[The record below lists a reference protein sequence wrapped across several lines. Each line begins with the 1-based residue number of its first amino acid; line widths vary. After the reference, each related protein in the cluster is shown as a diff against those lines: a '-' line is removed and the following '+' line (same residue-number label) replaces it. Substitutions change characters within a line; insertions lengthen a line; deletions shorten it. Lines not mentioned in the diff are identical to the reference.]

1 MKIRAN
7 FGCLAQFRRVE
18 ADDSAGPLKTAFDS
32 LFSRPTGD
40 DVPTSSN
47 NAWWWSGLFLLSG
60 LNLFAAESVPR
71 AYAFTH
77 FSIEAGLQSDVAQ
90 QVVQTKDG
98 YLWVGTEGG
107 LSRFDGARFVTFRAA
122 TTPELGHNLI
132 RALYED
138 ARGTL
143 WVGTQGGLS
152 CVRNGRVERMSGIDA
167 AVLSIADDGEGGM
180 WLAMEGV
187 GLCRFR
193 DDRVSPPTKASGSGD
208 TAISKVFRDSTGRVW
223 MAYRRHSL
231 SYLENG
237 EIKNF
242 PEVGQEWGGVSTID
256 EVPRGTLWFGTLKGL
271 LRYRDGKLKLFGPAE
286 GINPDIVT
294 DMTVDQRGRV
304 WVSGRALYVAESV
317 EAEKFQHIPV
327 PGTVNS
333 VRSLME
339 DREGSYWI
347 GTSGNG
353 VIRMRPSA
361 FENIPAGGA
370 TIHDS
375 VRTVTRDAEGYLW
388 TGLPGQ
394 GLARISPNG
403 VVTKVETGPG
413 IDADIWS
420 VYGTRDGA
428 VWIGTRGGLFR
439 WDKGAMTNFPEHKLV
454 RAIFEDSTGTIWI
467 GPEARGVICY
477 RNGEF
482 TRMAGTIGTNASIAM
497 AFAEDFSGAVWIGT
511 NDMLIRYREGVATTY
526 AGGGEIPELGVR
538 AIYPDNDGDVW
549 IGTKRSGLVLFSK
562 GQWFNPSGLREPF
575 NDLVPVVMEDK
586 TGNLWVGTPKGVMWA
601 PKKEF
606 LAVARGQSHEGK
618 FRLLGAAD
626 GVRSGAVGFGS
637 QPSACN
643 LGDKLL
649 FATRGGV
656 IAATPSLISI
666 NRVPPLL
673 RIERILVDGR
683 PAQNPNNITLSA
695 GTRSLLVEYTAMSFV
710 QPGAISFR
718 YQLEGH
724 DPSWIEAG
732 SRRSAF
738 YANLPPG
745 KYTFRMTASNEDGV
759 WSDTGTS
766 VAVIQEPWFY
776 ETWWFYL
783 SSAGAIAGLIVTF
796 YIRRTSALKREN
808 DRLEKGIAERTHEL
822 MQAKNEAESAAKAKS
837 SFLANMSHEIRTP
850 MNGVIGMTGLLLDTK
865 LDEEQ
870 HEYTETIRKSG
881 EALLGIINDILD
893 YSKIEA
899 GKLELEKIPF
909 NPRVAVEDVLELM
922 CEVAQRK
929 KLELACWADEAVPEE
944 VIGDPGRFRQILV
957 NLVGNAI
964 KFTEK
969 GEVLVAMNLEPSSNG
984 HCRVRVE
991 VHDSG
996 IGMSEEAKSRLFEK
1010 FTQVDSSTTRRY
1022 GGTGL
1027 GLAISKQLAELMGGK
1042 IGVESEVGRGSI
1054 FWFVAEFDAAP
1065 PAASVHPVSPAGM
1078 RGRQILIVDDNAT
1091 NRRLLVRL
1099 LSRWGASVEEAVD
1112 AEAAWAKLPEA
1123 MQGPHPYDMAILD
1136 YHMPGMTGLELAE
1149 KIRGHGACAG
1159 LPLILLSSALA
1170 HEQRARCE
1178 QLGIAAAFQKPFR
1191 QGALL
1196 QAFQKIWGSTP
1207 PRPERTKVATPA
1219 AAAPSGPAARVLIV
1233 EDNATNQILARRMVE
1248 KLGHRAEVVGNGIEA
1263 LAALERGGYDLVLMD
1278 CQMPEMD
1285 GYEATIEL
1293 RKRESL
1299 TGRHVPVI
1307 AMTAN
1312 AVEGDRERCVAVG
1325 MDDYIAKPVRYPDLA
1340 AMVQRWLEPAGVR
1353 S

>member
-1 MKIRAN
+1 MRLVPKCIFPSAILWLAAGSFLFPGLTRA
-7 FGCLAQFRRVE
+7 
-18 ADDSAGPLKTAFDS
+18 SAA
-32 LFSRPTGD
+32 
-40 DVPTSSN
+40 VPQT
-47 NAWWWSGLFLLSG
+47 
-60 LNLFAAESVPR
+60 
-71 AYAFTH
+71 AYAFTP

-90 QVVQTKDG
+90 TVVQTRDG

-107 LSRFDGARFVTFRAA
+107 LSRFDGARFVTYRVA

-132 RALYED
+132 RALHED
-138 ARGTL
+138 GQGTL
-143 WVGTQGGLS
+143 WIGTQGGLS
-152 CVRNGRVERMSGIDA
+152 CLRNGRMERMSGIEN
-167 AVLSIADDGEGGM
+167 AVLCIADDGEGGM
-180 WLAMEGV
+180 WLAIDGV

-193 DDRVSPPTKASGSGD
+193 DNRVAAPTKSSAAGEA
-208 TAISKVFRDSTGRVW
+208 AIARVFRDSSGRVW
-223 MAYRRHSL
+223 LGYRRHSL
-231 SYLENG
+231 SYLEG
-237 EIKNF
+237 TDAKNF
-242 PEVGQEWGGVSTID
+242 TELGQDWGGVTMMFES
-256 EVPRGTLWFGTLKGL
+256 PRGTLWIGTQKGL
-271 LRYRDGKLKLFGPAE
+271 LRYRDGQLKSFGAAE
-286 GINPDIVT
+286 GINNETVT
-294 DMTVDQRGRV
+294 GIHVDLRGRL
-304 WVSGRALYVAESV
+304 WISARSLFVAESV
-317 EAEKFQHIPV
+317 NAESFQQVAV
-327 PGTVNS
+327 PSAVNS
-333 VRSLME
+333 LRSLMQ
-339 DREGSYWI
+339 DREGTYWI

-361 FENIPAGGA
+361 FENIPAGG
-370 TIHDS
+370 TTLNDG
-375 VRTVTRDAEGYLW
+375 VRTVTRDTQGFLW

-394 GLARISPNG
+394 GLARVSPSG
-403 VVTKVETGPG
+403 IATHVETGPG
-413 IDADIWS
+413 ADSDIWS
-420 VYGTRDGA
+420 VYGARDGT
-428 VWIGTRGGLFR
+428 VWIGTRGALFH
-439 WDKGAMTNFPEHKLV
+439 WDRGAMTKFPEYKLV
-454 RAIFEDSTGTIWI
+454 RAIFEDSAGTIWL
-467 GPEARGVICY
+467 GPEARGVVSY
-477 RNGEF
+477 RDGKF
-482 TRMAGTIGTNASIAM
+482 TGMAGTIGSGTSIAM
-497 AFAEDFSGAVWIGT
+497 AFAEDFSGALWIGT
-511 NDMLIRYREGVATTY
+511 NDELIRYRDGAATTY
-526 AGGGEIPELGVR
+526 RGDGEIPELSVR
-538 AIYPDNDGDVW
+538 AIYPDREGDVW
-549 IGTKRSGLVLFSK
+549 IGTKRSGLILFSK
-562 GQWFNPSGLREPF
+562 GKWFNPSGLREPF

-586 TGNLWVGTPKGVMWA
+586 TGNLWIGTPKGVMWA

-606 LAVARGQSHEGK
+606 LSVAHGKTHDGK

-637 QPSACN
+637 QPSAWN
-643 LGDKLL
+643 MGDTLL

-656 IAATPSLISI
+656 IAAVPNLISI

-683 PAQNPNNITLSA
+683 PLQNPGTLTLPA
-695 GTRSLLVEYTAMSFV
+695 ETRSLLIEYTAMSFV

-724 DPSWIEAG
+724 DPGWIEAG

-745 KYTFRMTASNEDGV
+745 RYTFRMTASNEDGV
-759 WSDTGTS
+759 WSDTGAQ
-766 VAVIQEPWFY
+766 VAVIQQPWFY

-783 SSAGAIAGLIVTF
+783 AVGAGAAGLIVTL
-796 YIRRTSALKREN
+796 YVRRTSGLRREN
-808 DRLEKGIAERTHEL
+808 DRLEQGIAERTHEL

-870 HEYTETIRKSG
+870 QEYTETIRKSG

-909 NPRVAVEDVLELM
+909 NPRVAIEDVLELM

-969 GEVLVAMNLEPSSNG
+969 GEVLVAMNMEPSPNG
-984 HCRVRVE
+984 HSRVRVE

-996 IGMSEEAKSRLFEK
+996 IGMTEEAKSRLFEK

-1042 IGVESEVGRGSI
+1042 IGVESEVGHGSI
-1054 FWFVAEFDAAP
+1054 FWFVAEFEAAP
-1065 PAASVHPVSPAGM
+1065 VQDATRPVSPAGM
-1078 RGRQILIVDDNAT
+1078 QGRQILVVDDNAT

-1099 LSRWGASVEEAVD
+1099 LSRWGATVEEAVD
-1112 AEAAWAKLPEA
+1112 AEAAWAKLPGA
-1123 MQGPHPYDMAILD
+1123 MQGPQPYDLAVLD
-1136 YHMPGMTGLELAE
+1136 FHMPGMTGLELAE
-1149 KIRGHGACAG
+1149 KIRGHGACAS

-1170 HEQRARCE
+1170 HEQRVRCE
-1178 QLGIAAAFQKPFR
+1178 QLGIAGAFQKPFR
-1191 QGALL
+1191 QGTLL

-1207 PRPERTKVATPA
+1207 PRPVQPKPVTPA
-1219 AAAPSGPAARVLIV
+1219 LAPAASASRVLIV

-1263 LAALERGGYDLVLMD
+1263 LAALTRGGYDLVLMD

-1293 RKRESL
+1293 RKREAIA
-1299 TGRHVPVI
+1299 GGHVPVI

-1340 AMVQRWLEPAGVR
+1340 AMIQRWLKPGSATENLHPISSGG
-1353 S
+1353 